1 MVIRKDLR
9 AIRNSKHTWVAVYAI
24 DRGVTRLFMR
34 RTLATS
40 HHLEVRWD
48 PSPLV
53 AEEGDVNMCWNA

>member
-24 DRGVTRLFMR
+24 DHGVTWLFMR
-34 RTLATS
+34 RTLAMLR
-40 HHLEVRWD
+40 HLEVRWD

-53 AEEGDVNMCWNA
+53 AEEGM